1 MISLERSLLCTLLFL
16 TGLNFSAS
24 APAQDNRVDLE
35 LVLAIDSSNSV
46 DEEEYALQ
54 MEGFASAF
62 NHPSVLDAIR
72 SYNANG
78 IVVTLVQWAG
88 AKSHKQVIDW
98 TLIRTPED
106 SQAFAQALLNAPRV
120 VEGATAPGDAIT
132 FATGLLEFNA
142 WDGKRKVIDVS
153 GDGRPNEGERP
164 PYPRSRALK
173 LGVIINGLVI
183 MNEEENLDRYY
194 RWGIIGGPGAF
205 LEVAEDFTDF
215 ERAIRRKLRQ
225 EISGVPIS

>member
-1 MISLERSLLCTLLFL
+1 MISPKGSLLFAFLFL
-16 TGLNFSAS
+16 SGLGFPAG

-46 DEEEYALQ
+46 DEAEYALQ

-62 NHPSVLDAIR
+62 SHPSVLDAIR

-88 AKSHKQVIDW
+88 AKSHQQVIDW

-106 SQAFAQALLNAPRV
+106 AQAFSQALLNAPRV

-132 FATGLLEFNA
+132 YSTGLLEFNA
-142 WDGKRKVIDVS
+142 WDGRRKVIDLS

-173 LGVIINGLVI
+173 LGVVINGLVI
-183 MNEEENLDRYY
+183 MNEEKNLDRYY

-205 LEVAEDFTDF
+205 LEIAEDFSTF
-215 ERAIRRKLRQ
+215 EEAIRRKLRQ